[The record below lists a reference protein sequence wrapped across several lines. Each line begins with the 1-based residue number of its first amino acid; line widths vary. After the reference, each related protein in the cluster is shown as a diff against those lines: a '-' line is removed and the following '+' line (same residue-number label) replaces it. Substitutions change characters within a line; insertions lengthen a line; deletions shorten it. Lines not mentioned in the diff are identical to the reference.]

1 MFPTWLRSFLCCAVG
16 RRKGPAARGVCAGL
30 TLASAVV
37 RNRLMPKHEIDVK
50 VPQEIWVGNT
60 DLEIAVKAD
69 SKLLGRLHISR
80 GTIDWIPAKERSRYR
95 LRWERFAELMVENG
109 ARRTRG

>member
-1 MFPTWLRSFLCCAVG
+1 
-16 RRKGPAARGVCAGL
+16 
-30 TLASAVV
+30 
-37 RNRLMPKHEIDVK
+37 MPKHEIDVK

-69 SKLLGRLHISR
+69 RKLLGRLHISR

-109 ARRTRG
+109 VRRTRG